1 MFVSF
6 RLKRTYH
13 RGADSSVV
21 RCCRVGAFER
31 KHWVHILTASTTHR
45 RAVDCRSLYKE
56 SQRCARCC
64 CAQFVTVCS
73 QKLVAIVFL
82 SLLFLYRKTFCLTSS
97 VRLFCV
103 KIFSPSHVATS
114 LTQADSTKL
123 IIICSPI
130 FCIEF
135 HGDHS
140 AAKPFCAS
148 ASTLASAGA
157 RVGQSFDEAV
167 TGRDAVRVTIYVVF
181 ARARALSGWI
191 MCRYCTRISS
201 ASPR

>member
-1 MFVSF
+1 MLL
-6 RLKRTYH
+6 R
-13 RGADSSVV
+13 
-21 RCCRVGAFER
+21 
-31 KHWVHILTASTTHR
+31 
-45 RAVDCRSLYKE
+45 
-56 SQRCARCC
+56 
-64 CAQFVTVCS
+64 TVCNGLFPKTCCDCLFEFALS
-73 QKLVAIVFL
+73 LSEDFL
-82 SLLFLYRKTFCLTSS
+82 SRLTRC